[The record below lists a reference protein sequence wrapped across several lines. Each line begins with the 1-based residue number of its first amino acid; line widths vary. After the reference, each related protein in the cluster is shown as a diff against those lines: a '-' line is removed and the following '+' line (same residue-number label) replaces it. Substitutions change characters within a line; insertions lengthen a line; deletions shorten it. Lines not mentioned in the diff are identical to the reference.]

1 MEDPNKVVVKR
12 KPRKQKRTTDGNL
25 CERERKRERNSETED
40 VNGPPGDLKTPPEDL
55 V

>member
-1 MEDPNKVVVKR
+1 MEI
-12 KPRKQKRTTDGNL
+12 
-25 CERERKRERNSETED
+25 CACARESARENSETED